1 MNVYDFDKTIY
12 DGDSSMDFYRF
23 CLRSDPRLMRFWP
36 KQLWGLIGYQASGRA
51 STRYKSF
58 FLAYLRG
65 VQNLPDVVARFWDAH
80 RHKLKGWY
88 LAQKRADDVII
99 SASPEFLL
107 CPICAELGVSLIA
120 TEVDGISGEISG
132 RNCRGNEKPLL
143 FREKYPDAVIEEF
156 YSDSNSDAPM
166 AHLAAR
172 AYFVRGDRRD
182 AWEGIP
188 GGKETDK
195 T

>member
-65 VQNLPDVVARFWDAH
+65 VRDLPDVVARFWDAH

-99 SASPEFLL
+99 SASPVFLL
-107 CPICAELGVSLIA
+107 RPICAELGVSLIA
-120 TEVDGISGEISG
+120 TEVDEKSGALRG
-132 RNCRGNEKPLL
+132 RNCRGTEKPLL

-156 YSDSNSDAPM
+156 YSDSNSDVSM
-166 AHLAAR
+166 ARLAAR
-172 AYFVRGDRRD
+172 AYFVCGDRVEV
-182 AWEGIP
+182 WEGLSGTQ
-188 GGKETDK
+188 GGEK
-195 T
+195 

>member
-65 VQNLPDVVARFWDAH
+65 VRDLSDTVARFWDEH

-107 CPICAELGVSLIA
+107 CPICEELGVSLIA

-172 AYFVRGDRRD
+172 AYFVCGDRVEV
-182 AWEGIP
+182 WEGLSGTQ
-188 GGKETDK
+188 GGEK
-195 T
+195 

>member
-65 VQNLPDVVARFWDAH
+65 VRDLSDTVARFWDEH

-88 LAQKRADDVII
+88 LAQKWADDVII

-107 CPICAELGVSLIA
+107 RPICAELGVSLIA

-172 AYFVRGDRRD
+172 AYFVCGDRVEV
-182 AWEGIP
+182 WEGLSGTQ
-188 GGKETDK
+188 GGEK
-195 T
+195 

>member
-23 CLRSDPRLMRFWP
+23 CLRSDLRLMRFWP

-65 VQNLPDVVARFWDAH
+65 VRDLPDVVARFWDAH

-99 SASPEFLL
+99 SASPVFLL
-107 CPICAELGVSLIA
+107 RPICAELGVSLIA
-120 TEVDGISGEISG
+120 TEVDEKSGALRG

-156 YSDSNSDAPM
+156 YSDSNSDVSM
-166 AHLAAR
+166 ARLAAR
-172 AYFVRGDRRD
+172 AYFVCGDRVEV
-182 AWEGIP
+182 WEGLSGTQ
-188 GGKETDK
+188 GGEK
-195 T
+195 

>member
-65 VQNLPDVVARFWDAH
+65 VRDLSDTVARFWDEH

-172 AYFVRGDRRD
+172 AYFVCGDRVEV
-182 AWEGIP
+182 WEGLSGTQ
-188 GGKETDK
+188 GGEK
-195 T
+195 

>member
-23 CLRSDPRLMRFWP
+23 CLRSDLRLMRFWP

-51 STRYKSF
+51 STRYKSL

-65 VQNLPDVVARFWDAH
+65 VRDLPDVVARFWDAH

-99 SASPEFLL
+99 SASPVFLL
-107 CPICAELGVSLIA
+107 RPICAELGVSLIA
-120 TEVDGISGEISG
+120 TEVDEKSGALRR

-143 FREKYPDAVIEEF
+143 FREKYPDAVVDEF
-156 YSDSNSDAPM
+156 YSDSNSDVSM
-166 AHLAAR
+166 ARLAAR
-172 AYFVRGDRRD
+172 AYFVCGDRVEV
-182 AWEGIP
+182 WEGLSGTQ
-188 GGKETDK
+188 GGEK
-195 T
+195 